1 MNLTI
6 IGATGMVGTRLTAEA
21 RDRGHRVTA
30 ASRRPGTSDRRGV
43 STTAVDVDTGRNLG
57 TAVARADAVV
67 LTIRAAAGREDLL
80 GPATTRVLDV
90 VADVGA
96 PLLVIGGAGPL
107 RSPDDPARLVADD
120 PAHVP
125 AAWRRLAEAS
135 TAQLHAC
142 LDHPAATWTYL
153 SPPAVLEP
161 GDRTGTYTRGTSAL
175 LIGRNG
181 ASRISAEDLAV
192 AALDELENPGT
203 ERHVTVAAP

>member
-21 RDRGHRVTA
+21 LNRGHRVTA
-30 ASRRPGTSDRRGV
+30 ASRRPQPSERAGV
-43 STTAVDVDTGRNLG
+43 STSTVDVDTGRNLRA
-57 TAVARADAVV
+57 TVAGADAVV
-67 LTIRAAAGREDLL
+67 LTVRAAAGEEDLL
-80 GPATTRVLDV
+80 APATTRVLDAA
-90 VADVGA
+90 ADAGT

-107 RSPDDPARLVADD
+107 RSPADPGRIVAAD

-125 AAWRRLAEAS
+125 DAWRSLAEAS

-142 LDHPAATWTYL
+142 QAHPTPTWTYL

-161 GDRTGTYTRGTSAL
+161 GERTGSYRRGTTTL
-175 LIGRNG
+175 LIGRDG
-181 ASRISAEDLAV
+181 TSRISAEDLAV

-203 ERHVTVAAP
+203 DRHFTVAAP